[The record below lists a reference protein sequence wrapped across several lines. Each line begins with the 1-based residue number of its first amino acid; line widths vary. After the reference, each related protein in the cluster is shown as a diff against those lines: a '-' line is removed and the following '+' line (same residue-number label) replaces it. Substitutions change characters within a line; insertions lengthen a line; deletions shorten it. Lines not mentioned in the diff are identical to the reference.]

1 MGHGHASNTHTG
13 AHPEPHDP
21 EHDIDAKSTSTWV
34 LVSTVVLFISL
45 YFLMPL
51 FDVVMTAERN
61 RKINLAPSEE
71 LDAARAKEDKFLRGG
86 KKTIE
91 QVMQEMVKK

>member
-1 MGHGHASNTHTG
+1 MGHAHASHTQHG
-13 AHPEPHDP
+13 ATPQPHDP

-34 LVSTVVLFISL
+34 LVSAVVLFISL
-45 YFLMPL
+45 YFMLPM
-51 FDVVMTAERN
+51 FDVVMTAERD
-61 RKINLAPSEE
+61 RKINQAPTLE
-71 LDAARAKEDKFLRGG
+71 LDSARATEEKFLHGP

>member
-1 MGHGHASNTHTG
+1 MGHGHASHTHNG
-13 AHPEPHDP
+13 ARPEPHDP

-45 YFLMPL
+45 YFMLPM

>member
-1 MGHGHASNTHTG
+1 MCHLRPRKLHASNTHNG
-13 AHPEPHDP
+13 ARPEPHDP

-45 YFLMPL
+45 YFMLPM

-71 LDAARAKEDKFLRGG
+71 LDAARAKDLVSR
-86 KKTIE
+86 
-91 QVMQEMVKK
+91 MQAALG